1 MPVRTTLDIPD
12 VAYRRLKIKAAME
25 GKTIRKIA
33 LRGILR
39 EIDERDTTPLPR
51 LSEPILKSY
60 APGSID
66 IDDERIYDLI
76 GFP

>member
-1 MPVRTTLDIPD
+1 MRTTLDIPD
-12 VAYRRLKIKAAME
+12 EAYRRLKIKAATE
-25 GKTIRKIA
+25 GETVRKIA

-39 EIDERDTTPLPR
+39 EIEEHRTPALPR

-66 IDDERIYDLI
+66 IDNERIYDLI

>member
-1 MPVRTTLDIPD
+1 MHG
-12 VAYRRLKIKAAME
+12 E
-25 GKTIRKIA
+25 TIRVIA

-39 EIDERDTTPLPR
+39 EIDEQDTAPLPR

-66 IDDERIYDLI
+66 IDNEQIYDLI

>member
-1 MPVRTTLDIPD
+1 MRATLDIPD
-12 VAYRRLKIKAAME
+12 DTYRRLKIKAATQ
-25 GKTIRKIA
+25 GKTIRTIA

-39 EIDERDTTPLPR
+39 EIDEPESSPLPR

-66 IDDERIYDLI
+66 IDNERIYDLI

>member
-1 MPVRTTLDIPD
+1 MRTTLDIPD
-12 VAYRRLKIKAAME
+12 AAYRRLKIKAAME
-25 GKTIRKIA
+25 GDTLRAIA

-39 EIDERDTTPLPR
+39 EIDEQPAAALPR

-66 IDDERIYDLI
+66 IDNERIYDLI

>member
-1 MPVRTTLDIPD
+1 MRTTLDIPD
-12 VAYRRLKIKAAME
+12 EAYRRLKIKAAMHGE
-25 GKTIRKIA
+25 TIRVIA

-39 EIDERDTTPLPR
+39 EIDEQDTAPLPR

-66 IDDERIYDLI
+66 IDNEQIYDLI

>member
-1 MPVRTTLDIPD
+1 MRTTLDIPD
-12 VAYRRLKIKAAME
+12 EAYRRLKIKAAME

-33 LRGILR
+33 LRGLLR
-39 EIDERDTTPLPR
+39 EIDERDDAPPLPR
-51 LSEPILKSY
+51 LSEPTLKSY

-66 IDDERIYDLI
+66 IDNERIYDLI

>member
-1 MPVRTTLDIPD
+1 MRTTLDIPD
-12 VAYRRLKIKAAME
+12 EAYRRLKIKAAME
-25 GKTIRKIA
+25 GRTLRAIV

-39 EIDERDTTPLPR
+39 EISSPADKPVRR

-60 APGSID
+60 APGSIR
-66 IDDERIYDLI
+66 IDNEQIYDLI

>member
-1 MPVRTTLDIPD
+1 MRTTLDIPD
-12 VAYRRLKIKAAME
+12 EVYRSLKIKAARE

-39 EIDERDTTPLPR
+39 EIEEQDPPSLPR

-66 IDDERIYDLI
+66 IDNEKIYDVI

>member
-1 MPVRTTLDIPD
+1 MRTTLDIPD
-12 VAYRRLKIKAAME
+12 EIYRRLKIKAATE
-25 GKTIRKIA
+25 GKPFRAIA
-33 LRGILR
+33 LRGILLAIN
-39 EIDERDTTPLPR
+39 ESDYPPLPR

-66 IDDERIYDLI
+66 IDNERIYDLI

>member
-1 MPVRTTLDIPD
+1 MRTSLDIPD
-12 VAYRRLKIKAAME
+12 EAYRRLKIKAATE
-25 GKTIRKIA
+25 GKTIRNIA

-39 EIDERDTTPLPR
+39 EVDEPDALPLPR
-51 LSEPILKSY
+51 LSEPILNSY

-66 IDDERIYDLI
+66 IDNERIYDLI

>member
-1 MPVRTTLDIPD
+1 MRTTLDIPD
-12 VAYRRLKIKAAME
+12 EAYRRLKIKAATE

-39 EIDERDTTPLPR
+39 EIDEQDTLPLPR

-60 APGSID
+60 APDSID
-66 IDDERIYDLI
+66 IDNERIYDLI

>member
-1 MPVRTTLDIPD
+1 MRTTLDIPD
-12 VAYRRLKIKAAME
+12 DAYRRLKIKAPME
-25 GKTIRKIA
+25 GKTIRKIV
-33 LRGILR
+33 LCGILR
-39 EIDERDTTPLPR
+39 ELDEQDAHPLPR

-66 IDDERIYDLI
+66 IDNERIYDLI

>member
-1 MPVRTTLDIPD
+1 MRTTLDIPD
-12 VAYRRLKIKAAME
+12 EAYRRLKIKAAVE

-39 EIDERDTTPLPR
+39 EIDVPAAKPARR
-51 LSEPILKSY
+51 LAKPILKSY
-60 APGSID
+60 SPGSIR
-66 IDDERIYDLI
+66 IDNEQIYDLI